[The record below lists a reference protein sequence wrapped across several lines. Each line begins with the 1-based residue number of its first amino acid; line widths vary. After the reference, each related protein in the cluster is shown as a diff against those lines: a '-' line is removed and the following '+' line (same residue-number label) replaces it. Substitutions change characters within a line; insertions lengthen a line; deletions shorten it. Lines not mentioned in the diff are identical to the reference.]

1 MSKTIWAGD
10 LPKRKNILFFVEDLV
25 KYIEMKYIGGIT
37 RSVVNSSEFI
47 AFVSFDVMFLFEY
60 HNIVDFQILRQSR
73 LLVLVT
79 Q

>member
-1 MSKTIWAGD
+1 M
-10 LPKRKNILFFVEDLV
+10 